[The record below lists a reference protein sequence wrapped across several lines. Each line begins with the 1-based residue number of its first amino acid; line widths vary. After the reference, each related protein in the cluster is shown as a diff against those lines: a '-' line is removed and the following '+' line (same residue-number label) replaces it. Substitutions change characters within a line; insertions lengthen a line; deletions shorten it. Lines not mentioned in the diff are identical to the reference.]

1 MRVLAAILTMG
12 FFAMSCGVEPAQ
24 QKSCEV
30 IPPTAQSALN
40 IEDGTD
46 TTDFA
51 NTVLIF
57 SGPPGGMMGKCTGTI
72 VGHNAVLTALH
83 CVRSE
88 MASIY
93 VIQTNRLTRE
103 EAGQALRRSV
113 SPKKMVSHAGVS
125 PTSTANLEFFPN
137 DFAVLIFA
145 DLTFSSAAVTI
156 PSLADIARPSQFTPA
171 LMVGFGKSSPT
182 DTGDVS
188 VKRLGT
194 GFYLASSSI
203 AKDLVVTFNRALD
216 PQTFQ
221 PQGPKKYSQALQG
234 DSGGPM
240 FIKRDNRLDIVGVLS
255 GGGNY
260 TDGNTSSSM
269 YVDLYSARSLELMR
283 RAASE
288 GAAFTKIQDANP
300 NDVIPSQGGQS
311 INCIN

>member
-1 MRVLAAILTMG
+1 LRVLAAILTMG

-137 DFAVLIFA
+137 DFVVLIFA

-171 LMVGFGKSSPT
+171 MLVGFGKSSPA

-194 GFYLASSSI
+194 GFYLANSSI